1 MISRK
6 VRITSLLV
14 LLAGAMAVTGLIA
27 PGAFGQV
34 FTAAF
39 TVDPSDAIKNHVI
52 TSSPFSEAGD
62 KVQVRVTT
70 TDPEASTQ
78 GLTVTLTFRTGSGLA
93 TTTSIT
99 GNVETTNADGF
110 ATFSTLKIGAS
121 NEPTLTDYQ
130 LEASVTEPAP
140 PPIGVVFA
148 AAPPFSEPFD
158 IWDAGDSC
166 GAGETCEAVL
176 RGDSVTGGAD
186 TYKLFDPGTLGVTE
200 LGQTQF
206 SFDCPGQREIFG
218 SSVFT
223 NMTTD
228 ADTPT
233 APAAVFLEQHITAA
247 DFRDAGANFGRS
259 HVDWCVAL
267 DTEAPW
273 RKNGGSFSQVTIGG
287 ETFFVGLAPKC
298 PNKKTAPSFAPCILS
313 RMSDGFEG
321 AFITGWL
328 PGGDPPRRT

>member
-1 MISRK
+1 MASK
-6 VRITSLLV
+6 KLRIASLFVSFLGALV
-14 LLAGAMAVTGLIA
+14 VMGLVA
-27 PGAFGQV
+27 PGALGQV
-34 FTAAF
+34 YTATF
-39 TVDPSDAIKNHVI
+39 TVDPTAAIKGQLI
-52 TSSPFSEAGD
+52 TGSPFDSDGTPVEVHVTASEGSA
-62 KVQVRVTT
+62 
-70 TDPEASTQ
+70 Q
-78 GLTVTLTFRTGSGLA
+78 GLTVTLNFATGSA
-93 TTTSIT
+93 TTTQIA
-99 GNVETTNADGF
+99 GNVELTNADGNAIF
-110 ATFSTLKIGAS
+110 DELVINET
-121 NEPTLTDYQ
+121 NEPALTDYQ
-130 LEASVTEPAP
+130 FTASVSPPSP
-140 PPIGVVFA
+140 PPIGAIAFA
-148 AAPPFSEPFD
+148 ADPPLSEPFD
-158 IWDAGDSC
+158 IWEAGDSC
-166 GAGETCEAVL
+166 GTGETCEAVL
-176 RGDSVTGGAD
+176 RGDSGTGGAD
-186 TYKLFDPGTLGVTE
+186 TYKLFDPGTLGATE
-200 LGQTQF
+200 LGETQF

-247 DFRDAGANFGRS
+247 DFRNAGANFGRS

-273 RKNGGSFSQVTIGG
+273 RKNGGSFRQVTIGG

-313 RMSDGFEG
+313 RMSDGFDG